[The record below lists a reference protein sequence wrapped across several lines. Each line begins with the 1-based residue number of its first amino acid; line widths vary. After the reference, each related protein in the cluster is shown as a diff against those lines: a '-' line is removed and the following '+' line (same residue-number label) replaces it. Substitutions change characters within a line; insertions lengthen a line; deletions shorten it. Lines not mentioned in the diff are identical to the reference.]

1 MRAHRDLIA
10 IVSRDSF
17 MQKII
22 DSIETNTNVIQSL
35 YQGFASGNIEGV
47 ADLLTSDFI
56 MHVPGKGRNAGEYW
70 GREGSRKKLL
80 IAAQRKHPL

>member
-1 MRAHRDLIA
+1 MRTHRDLIA

-35 YQGFASGNIEGV
+35 YQGFESGNIEGV
-47 ADLLTSDFI
+47 ADLLKSDFI

-70 GREGSRKKLL
+70 GREGFKKE
-80 IAAQRKHPL
+80 AVNSSTA